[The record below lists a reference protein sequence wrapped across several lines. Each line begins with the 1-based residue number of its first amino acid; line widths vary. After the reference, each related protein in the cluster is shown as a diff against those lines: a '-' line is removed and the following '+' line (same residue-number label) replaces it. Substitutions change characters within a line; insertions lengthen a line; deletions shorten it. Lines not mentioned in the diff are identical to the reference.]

1 MFSSATSA
9 GRFANT
15 GASECRYSSKTS
27 VMGTVTNWMLR
38 FFASVTASALLPSD
52 ENGPGMETPSTFS
65 PESIHRDRCH
75 HGGINSPAQSD
86 EHFFEAAFLDV
97 VVRPGDQRAIGIGN
111 FFVRQRVEFPL
122 PRSGVEQYEVLLK
135 RKCLCGDFAVRG
147 QRHAGPV
154 KNEAVVTPNLI
165 HVDDRAAMSDRD
177 RPKHFKAQRTLVNGV
192 GRS

>member
-1 MFSSATSA
+1 MRAWIFSSVTSA

-27 VMGTVTNWMLR
+27 VMGTATNWMLR
-38 FFASVTASALLPSD
+38 FFASVTASALLPSH
-52 ENGPGMETPSTFS
+52 ENAEHILR

-75 HGGINSPAQSD
+75 HGGINSSAQSD
-86 EHFFEAAFLDV
+86 EHLFEAAFLDV
-97 VVRPGDQRAIGIGN
+97 VVRPGDQRAIGIGD

-135 RKCLCGDFAVRG
+135 RKCLGGDLAVRG